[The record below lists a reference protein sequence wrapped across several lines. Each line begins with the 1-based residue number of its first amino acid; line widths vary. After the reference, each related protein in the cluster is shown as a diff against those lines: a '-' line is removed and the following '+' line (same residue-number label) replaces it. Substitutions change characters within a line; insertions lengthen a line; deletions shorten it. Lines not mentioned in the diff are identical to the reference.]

1 MTDTQ
6 PLIRTVAAIPTDK
19 EKTALIPLT
28 CEINSASLV
37 CFLGQRFSI
46 LNIYLRMLAGL
57 TDPQAGE
64 IEHFVSEQTTPAHSH
79 FPSIA
84 YLNYNSTLLSI
95 LSGFENVLV
104 PALYHQ
110 LGTRQEIEQQAQTL
124 LSELNYNAN
133 HKLLPTFMSMLQRK
147 HLLIVRALMLKPQ
160 ILFIENPFAGLEL
173 EETAILG
180 HYLSELVKNKNITI
194 VTSNA
199 NLDFVEYYAHHIIY
213 ATEHEFQFFKQWQD
227 FLPYKQLHRLK
238 F

>member
-1 MTDTQ
+1 MTDTN
-6 PLIRTVAAIPTDK
+6 PLIRTVAAIPMDK
-19 EKTALIPLT
+19 EKSTLIPLT

-57 TDPQAGE
+57 TQPQSGE

-95 LSGFENVLV
+95 LNGFENVLV

-110 LGTRQEIEQQAQTL
+110 LGSRECIEQQAHAL

-133 HKLLPTFMSMLQRK
+133 HTLLPTFMSMLQRK

-160 ILFIENPFAGLEL
+160 IVFIENPFSGLEL
-173 EETAILG
+173 EEITILG
-180 HYLSELVKNKNITI
+180 QYLGELVKNKNITI

-199 NLDFVEYYAHHIIY
+199 NLDFVEQYAHHIIY
-213 ATEHEFQFFKQWQD
+213 AAEHDFHFFKQWQD
-227 FLPYKQLHRLK
+227 FLAYKQLNQLK